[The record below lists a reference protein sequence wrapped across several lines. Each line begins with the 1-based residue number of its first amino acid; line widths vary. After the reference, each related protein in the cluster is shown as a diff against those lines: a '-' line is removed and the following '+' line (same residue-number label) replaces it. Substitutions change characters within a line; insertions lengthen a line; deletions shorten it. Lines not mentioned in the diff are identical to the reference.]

1 MTKEGRPNNP
11 LYSAFA
17 YDDAFR
23 TMETE
28 CDDILIPFYI
38 FNYKME
44 LDDIDA
50 DADRIAAL
58 ADLYKGIINRLDAE
72 QESGRLSSKS
82 HGVIIRLTHKV
93 IYKIMEKY
101 NNAREKVG
109 DVMGGEVLDLPEIRA
124 YNEGKAEGMAK
135 GKAEGMAK
143 GKAEGQA
150 ERDALE
156 AENERLKQE
165 IERLRAASV

>member
-135 GKAEGMAK
+135 GKAEG
-143 GKAEGQA
+143 QA